1 LPPVGWHKTAE
12 HEPHK
17 TTVCECENTVVME
30 KHPWHFTS
38 MKKLFG
44 PCTKRLSLC
53 LEASRA
59 AGGLSKSI
67 SCASCFVR
75 IIIIKREGMGQYT
88 DLCDFK
94 KASMS
99 IESPSILERDDAED
113 TRANPTAAAREEQE
127 KFVFPRKRESKKKFC
142 PLPFLGLSPSSP
154 LVLCRAFSVQKKE
167 NEKQM
172 SPSKTTRRDVTE
184 RPRTG

>member
-1 LPPVGWHKTAE
+1 
-12 HEPHK
+12 
-17 TTVCECENTVVME
+17 VME

-75 IIIIKREGMGQYT
+75 IIIKEVRERMGQYT
-88 DLCDFK
+88 DLGLPN
-94 KASMS
+94 ATIS
-99 IESPSILERDDAED
+99 IASPSILEKA
-113 TRANPTAAAREEQE
+113 TRTHKPSARMRRGRNFPTHKER
-127 KFVFPRKRESKKKFC
+127 KFPSFWVS
-142 PLPFLGLSPSSP
+142 LALSSPSRRR
-154 LVLCRAFSVQKKE
+154 RAFLQRRTKNKCRPL
-167 NEKQM
+167 K
-172 SPSKTTRRDVTE
+172 PRRDVTE
-184 RPRTG
+184 RPGKG

>member
-1 LPPVGWHKTAE
+1 
-12 HEPHK
+12 
-17 TTVCECENTVVME
+17 ME

-75 IIIIKREGMGQYT
+75 IIIIKREKMGQYT
-88 DLCDFK
+88 DLWAFK

-113 TRANPTAAAREEQE
+113 TRANPTAIR
-127 KFVFPRKRESKKKFC
+127 KSKKICFPTQKREHKKI
-142 PLPFLGLSPSSP
+142 LSPSFFGSLSLFSSST